1 MIKNA
6 LVLFI
11 TCSVVFV
18 LFLPSYIKMQE
29 MNERNNAYQ
38 RQIKDL
44 TLENAKLSEERR
56 RLIDDPEYLERVAR
70 RKFGIIKEG
79 ETIYKI
85 LPAGTAVTKKAE
97 EPDADDKRKAT
108 VKPAASKSKTVKKT
122 ASTTKSTTSKKTTPK
137 TTVKKT
143 DVKKP

>member
-11 TCSVVFV
+11 TCAVVFV

-85 LPAGTAVTKKAE
+85 LPSGTPVTKKHE
-97 EPDADDKRKAT
+97 EPDADDKPKAT

-122 ASTTKSTTSKKTTPK
+122 AGSTSKKATPK

>member
-11 TCSVVFV
+11 TCAGVFV
-18 LFLPSYIKMQE
+18 LFLPSYIQMQE

-85 LPAGTAVTKKAE
+85 LPSGTPVTKKP
-97 EPDADDKRKAT
+97 EPDADDKPKAT

-137 TTVKKT
+137 KTVKKP